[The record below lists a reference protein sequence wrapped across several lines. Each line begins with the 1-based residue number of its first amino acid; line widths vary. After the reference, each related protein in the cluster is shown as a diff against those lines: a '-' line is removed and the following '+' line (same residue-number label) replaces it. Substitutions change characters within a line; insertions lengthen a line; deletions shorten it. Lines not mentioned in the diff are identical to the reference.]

1 MTSDNAVINELN
13 EILVQKINE
22 YGENEQFLN
31 DSEFSYDLIYSAIED
46 DLYADIFDDDEKVN
60 SLFDFFNMENISFAD
75 ENNDEESIEEFFDN
89 LTVFVVEY
97 FNISSNKE
105 NIIK

>member
-1 MTSDNAVINELN
+1 MTNDNAVINELN
-13 EILVQKINE
+13 AILIQKINE

-60 SLFDFFNMENISFAD
+60 SLCDFFNMENVSFAD
-75 ENNDEESIEEFFDN
+75 ENNEEDSIEEFFDK
-89 LTVFVVEY
+89 LVVFIVEY

>member
-60 SLFDFFNMENISFAD
+60 SLCDFFNMENISFAD
-75 ENNDEESIEEFFDN
+75 ENNDEEFFNN

>member
-75 ENNDEESIEEFFDN
+75 ENNDEEFFDN

>member
-60 SLFDFFNMENISFAD
+60 SLCDFFNMENISFAD
-75 ENNDEESIEEFFDN
+75 ENNDEEFFDN